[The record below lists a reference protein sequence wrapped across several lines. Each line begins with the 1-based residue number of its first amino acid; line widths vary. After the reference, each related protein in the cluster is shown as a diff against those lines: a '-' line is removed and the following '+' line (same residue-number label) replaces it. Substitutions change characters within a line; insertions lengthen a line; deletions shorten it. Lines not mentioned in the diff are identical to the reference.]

1 MTLFIWPMAF
11 VIGIVLGLFG
21 AGGGLITVPALIYL
35 LDLPVKQAIAM
46 SLWIVAI
53 VSFTALI
60 QQRAWR
66 NLQVPLLLTFGV
78 TGILGST
85 TGSLLAQYV
94 PETFQVVAFSLLIFF
109 TTWWTSRVELT
120 NQVSV
125 FRFIPAT
132 ITGFGV
138 GLLTGVL
145 GVGGGFLLVPA
156 VIYLGIG
163 HFPTAVA
170 HSLIL
175 VTLNALAGGITYAQ
189 TVEFPIGTT
198 AIISLVAILGSA
210 LGSHLLKRI
219 SGQRLQQVFSLM
231 LLVLGIFMLA
241 RILGDL

>member
-1 MTLFIWPMAF
+1 MSLLLWPVAF
-11 VIGIVLGLFG
+11 AIGIVLGLFG
-21 AGGGLITVPALIYL
+21 AGGGMITVPALIYL
-35 LDLPVKQAIAM
+35 LHQPVKQAIAM

-53 VSFTALI
+53 VSFTALL

-78 TGILGST
+78 TGVIGST

-94 PETFQVVAFSLLIFF
+94 SETAQVLAFSLLIFF
-109 TTWWTSRVELT
+109 TTWWTSRVKLT

-132 ITGFGV
+132 LTGLGV
-138 GLLTGVL
+138 GLLTGIL

-175 VTLNALAGGITYAQ
+175 VTLNALAGGITYAT
-189 TVEFPIGTT
+189 TVDFPLPTT
-198 AIISLVAILGSA
+198 LAVSAIAILGSA
-210 LGSHLLKRI
+210 VGSHLLKRI
-219 SGQRLQQVFSLM
+219 SGQRLQKAFSLM
-231 LLVLGIFMLA
+231 LLVLGAFMLV
-241 RILGDL
+241 RLV